1 MEATLQSIFREGF
14 GSYQD
19 QHGVSADQSRAAQAI
34 ILCQSESLGYEEWIC
49 LNDGYTE
56 QQNHS
61 CRHRSC
67 PRCHGAMTHAW
78 LERTQARLLPCDH
91 YHVIFTLPHELNALW
106 QYNREW
112 CSDHLFKASAETLKQ
127 LLADEKYLGAEVGL
141 LSALHTWGRTLSEHP
156 HVHVLVTGGG
166 LNGAHWHPV
175 KHDFL
180 LPVGVIKAKFR
191 GKWLTWLND
200 ADAAG
205 ELTRPPDWTPE
216 RWTQV
221 LRTIARKNWNV
232 RIQGAYRH
240 GQGVANYLSRYLR
253 GGPIK
258 DHRIV
263 SATPERVTFR
273 YRDHHDHVEKTLT
286 LSQTQFIDRVLWHVP
301 VKGQHQV
308 RYYGLYTASAVA
320 KRQQVRDQLGVVE
333 ERPIPAEARDHP
345 CPTCGRALFH
355 RVSVRGQISYLR
367 KTDCSQARRPVQQH
381 AQADPIH
388 PGAASKKSEP
398 LFLALPGAA

>member
-1 MEATLQSIFREGF
+1 MEATVQSIFRDGF
-14 GSYQD
+14 GSYQET
-19 QHGVSADQSRAAQAI
+19 HGLSADQRRAAQAI
-34 ILCQSESLGYEEWIC
+34 MLCRSEALGYEEWIC
-49 LNDGYTE
+49 LNDGHTE
-56 QQNHS
+56 QQHHS

-67 PRCHGAMTHAW
+67 PRCHGALTYDW
-78 LERTQARLLPCDH
+78 LERTKTRLLPCDH

-166 LNGAHWHPV
+166 LHGAQWHPV

-191 GKWLTWLND
+191 GKWITWLND
-200 ADAAG
+200 ASAAG
-205 ELTRPPDWTPE
+205 PLTLPPDWTPAHW
-216 RWTQV
+216 RQV
-221 LRTIARKNWNV
+221 LRTIARKPWNV

-240 GQGVANYLSRYLR
+240 GQGVVNYLSRYLR

-258 DHRIV
+258 DQRIV
-263 SATPERVTFR
+263 SATSERVTFR
-273 YRDHHDHVEKTLT
+273 YRDHHDQREKTMD
-286 LSQTQFIDRVLWHVP
+286 LSQAQFIYRVLWHVP
-301 VKGQHQV
+301 VKGQHEV
-308 RYYGLYTASAVA
+308 RYYGLYSKRGR
-320 KRQQVRDQLGVVE
+320 KRQPIRDHLGVVE
-333 ERPIPAEARDHP
+333 ERPIPTEARAHP
-345 CPTCGRALFH
+345 CPLCGRALFQ

-367 KTDCSQARRPVQQH
+367 NHASSHVRRPVQQG
-381 AQADPIH
+381 AQADPTN
-388 PGAASKKSEP
+388 PGAASKRSEP
-398 LFLALPGAA
+398 IFLALQGAA